1 MVRSITSM
9 MASDY
14 SKRPTIDAI
23 NSSEPIVR
31 ARAIMKRNRLGI
43 REGSGKM
50 FRASAFA
57 TESPSFLVEVLGGD
71 PASPNPA
78 TLLLAGDEM
87 DTSF

>member
-9 MASDY
+9 MASDP
-14 SKRPTIDAI
+14 SRRPTINEI
-23 NSSEPIVR
+23 KSSDPVVR
-31 ARAIMKRNRLGI
+31 ATAIMRRNRLGI

-57 TESPSFLVEVLGGD
+57 TEPASFLNEVLEGD
-71 PASPNPA
+71 PASPHPA
-78 TLLLAGDEM
+78 ARFLSGDEM